1 MAGRGGCFKRQS
13 PLANQAALVEAAS
26 ARLGSAEPRVVPCA
40 AQTSEQYRYVA
51 AARACHHHRRCRRS
65 ARTTFQTAPAPARS
79 AAGIS
84 SFSSRRLSHPLHLLS
99 TWVAGKEETIQ
110 VFQLFNSSSLA
121 PGCRVWAPFAEPPS
135 AAAPWVLASGLRP
148 PEARCWGSCGGGL
161 GAAGSGGASPG
172 TQQRH

>member
-51 AARACHHHRRCRRS
+51 AARACHQRRCYRRS

-79 AAGIS
+79 ATGS
-84 SFSSRRLSHPLHLLS
+84 
-99 TWVAGKEETIQ
+99 
-110 VFQLFNSSSLA
+110 
-121 PGCRVWAPFAEPPS
+121 PPS
-135 AAAPWVLASGLRP
+135 PPGAFPAPSTFSL
-148 PEARCWGSCGGGL
+148 PEW
-161 GAAGSGGASPG
+161 
-172 TQQRH
+172 Q